1 MKDKILILG
10 IAPCLEEDLAKILLG
25 REGEFDCMAVGL
37 DCSDRVLFDI
47 QHACTYHTEE
57 FEQFKLRRQKIGGN
71 LDYQTHSHKQPV
83 GKNWKVDY
91 IWPLVAPSPLSGS
104 SAFLGCQ
111 AAVGIGYKKV
121 ILCGCPMQGKNLL
134 NEKTQAYDAFQQ
146 GWIKFAPKMF
156 GEKVKSMSGFTMSL
170 LGYPTEEWLRE

>member
-1 MKDKILILG
+1 MG
-10 IAPCLEEDLAKILLG
+10 IAPCLEEDLAQVKDHEIYD
-25 REGEFDCMAVGL
+25 FMAVGL

-57 FEQFKLRRQKIGGN
+57 FEQFKLRRQKISGN
-71 LDYQTHSHKQPV
+71 LDYQTHSHKQPA
-83 GKNWKVDY
+83 DR
-91 IWPLVAPSPLSGS
+91 IWPLVAPSPFSGS

-111 AAVGIGYKKV
+111 AAVGMGYKKI
-121 ILCGCPMQGKNLL
+121 ILCGCPMQGKNLI

-146 GWIKFAPKMF
+146 GWIKYAPGMF
-156 GEKVKSMSGFTMSL
+156 GDKVKSMSGFTMSL